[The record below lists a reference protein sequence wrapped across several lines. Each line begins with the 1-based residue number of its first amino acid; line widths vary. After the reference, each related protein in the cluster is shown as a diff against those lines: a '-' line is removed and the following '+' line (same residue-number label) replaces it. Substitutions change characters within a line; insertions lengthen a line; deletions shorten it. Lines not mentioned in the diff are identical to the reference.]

1 MNSHNQHYTINDLSN
16 LSNLS
21 NNTYGSITN
30 EEIKKEII
38 SHKQSIEAQKRLP
51 NNSNNQIIYYIYNII
66 TCLLSL
72 KKYSD
77 K

>member
-51 NNSNNQIIYYIYNII
+51 NN
-66 TCLLSL
+66 
-72 KKYSD
+72 
-77 K
+77 